1 MMGSNEKLPTATM
14 DKKIKTLRKLGI
26 SEAGIRNVQRL
37 AALPH
42 FFDYDD
48 HGILNRRS
56 PVDGTPI
63 VAYAPDREEY
73 DRRANDREY
82 RLEVEEKYQKLVKQ
96 VKANLHVGKNQ

>member
-56 PVDGTPI
+56 PVDGSPI
-63 VAYAPDREEY
+63 VPYAPDREEY
-73 DRRANDREY
+73 DKRANDREY
-82 RLEVEEKYQKLVKQ
+82 RKSNYMALPKLRCLKSYRMDI
-96 VKANLHVGKNQ
+96 LG